1 MATKIPTFTVYK
13 NNTTSNDQE
22 NIYATVNE
30 VDLSDSDSK
39 TFDSYYTTMKARAT
53 LPQEKFELFEN
64 PIYDNSTLIP
74 QSQEVPSSSIK
85 TRKVYIII
93 FSIIVAVS
101 LMLSATALLYSVLH
115 KEKADL
121 TEGEI
126 GGTSQQTSQNNN
138 TVSDLVHRLNS
149 LESLLRQMQVNLGSY
164 THQNFSTIGA
174 QLNTTKVNV
183 ESLTSQVA
191 LLQSVVS
198 MMNTDINAMQ
208 INITSLTSRATAF
221 ENSITT
227 LITDMGTRINSRVN
241 FYQNCYEDVANC
253 TVIQHSLSTVWYL
266 CHTPYRSVNI
276 TVSYNNMK
284 LLFTAGP

>member
-1 MATKIPTFTVYK
+1 MASNFTTKRPSTFTAYK
-13 NNTTSNDQE
+13 NNTTSNNQE
-22 NIYATVNE
+22 NIYEKIKE
-30 VDLSDSDSK
+30 VVPSDPKTSD
-39 TFDSYYTTMKARAT
+39 TYYTTMNAARAT
-53 LPQEKFELFEN
+53 LPPEKFEPFEN
-64 PIYDNSTLIP
+64 PT
-74 QSQEVPSSSIK
+74 SQEVSSSSIK

-138 TVSDLVHRLNS
+138 TVSDLVRRLSS

-164 THQNFSTIGA
+164 THRNFSTIGA
-174 QLNTTKVNV
+174 QLNTTEVNV

-198 MMNTDINAMQ
+198 MVNTNISAMQ
-208 INITSLTSRATAF
+208 MNITSLAS
-221 ENSITT
+221 S
-227 LITDMGTRINSRVN
+227 
-241 FYQNCYEDVANC
+241 
-253 TVIQHSLSTVWYL
+253 
-266 CHTPYRSVNI
+266 
-276 TVSYNNMK
+276 
-284 LLFTAGP
+284 